1 MSSVVLRRA
10 FCLSTA
16 ATLCLPP
23 IARLPPLLAPEP
35 AYAAVELSDEQA
47 LIVEAWA
54 AVQRGFVDQNFNG
67 KDWKAV
73 KSEYL
78 KRRYKNMNEARDGVN
93 EMLSL
98 LGDRYTRY
106 LTPGAY
112 AGLLAKYERPAD
124 NGGIGVTVRN
134 RPSGVNLGPVEIVSI
149 VPGGPAEAA
158 GLRVGDVFESID
170 RRALAPGVTADD
182 AAGMLLGRLDEP
194 LYVDVSRAD
203 GSTASLTLRR
213 AVLKQGEAQARQAM
227 RANGS
232 PIGVLTLRTFSAP
245 VAGGGGGG
253 TLESMQAALKSE
265 PLASAPELL
274 IDLRGNPGGH
284 FPSGVEAAKLFLPSD
299 VTVVA
304 TVDRTGKPSPML
316 TFSAGPYANKGRPTY
331 VLVDRGTASAAEVFA
346 AALQSNR
353 AAKVVGESTYG
364 KGLVQS
370 IQRLTDSS
378 AVVLTVAKYRTPQG
392 EDINGKGVTP
402 NLKVACTPGMDAV
415 ECLDAAR

>member
-1 MSSVVLRRA
+1 M
-10 FCLSTA
+10 
-16 ATLCLPP
+16 
-23 IARLPPLLAPEP
+23 
-35 AYAAVELSDEQA
+35 
-47 LIVEAWA
+47 
-54 AVQRGFVDQNFNG
+54 
-67 KDWKAV
+67 
-73 KSEYL
+73 
-78 KRRYKNMNEARDGVN
+78 
-93 EMLSL
+93 
-98 LGDRYTRY
+98 
-106 LTPGAY
+106 
-112 AGLLAKYERPAD
+112 
-124 NGGIGVTVRN
+124 
-134 RPSGVNLGPVEIVSI
+134 NLGPVEIVSI

-274 IDLRGNPGGH
+274 IDLRGNLGGH
-284 FPSGVEAAKLFLPSD
+284 FRPALRRPSSSCPLTSLWSRPL
-299 VTVVA
+299 TVGSLRPCSHSVPA
-304 TVDRTGKPSPML
+304 HMPTRDGLRTCSWIVVRHP
-316 TFSAGPYANKGRPTY
+316 
-331 VLVDRGTASAAEVFA
+331 AAEVFA